1 MADKDRTLTSQE
13 TEARAA
19 IGRHVVYWA
28 LTAVTILGITA
39 LVMIRYVD
47 EKQFGQVKDV
57 LAILLPMIAAWVGT
71 VLAFYFS
78 KENYIAAAEYNKE
91 VLSMT
96 QQRLQSIP
104 VESAM
109 IPIGSAENK
118 FVLKAPVAQVKLK
131 ADLLANTADKTGK
144 NRIVILDDAGI
155 VKYISHRSMLD
166 KFISEKAFGGDA
178 VADLTFANVLGNPEY
193 ESWIISYGTL
203 RPGATLS
210 AAKELMDANP
220 KCSDVIVTEDG
231 SRTTRAL
238 GWITNVIVSER
249 AKI

>member
-144 NRIVILDDAGI
+144 NRIVILDDADI
-155 VKYISHRSMLD
+155 VKYVSHRSMLD

-210 AAKELMDANP
+210 AKELMDANP

-231 SRTTRAL
+231 TRTTRAL

>member
-1 MADKDRTLTSQE
+1 MADKDYTMTKHE
-13 TEARAA
+13 TDARAA
-19 IGRHVVYWA
+19 IGRHIVYWA
-28 LTAVTILGITA
+28 LTAVTILGLTA
-39 LVMIRYVD
+39 LVMVRLVD
-47 EKQFGQVKDV
+47 EKQFGQVKDI
-57 LAILLPMIAAWVGT
+57 LAMLLPMIAAWVGT

-91 VLSMT
+91 VLSIT
-96 QQRLQSIP
+96 QQRLQSIS

-109 IPIGSAENK
+109 IPIGAADNK

-144 NRIVILDDAGI
+144 NRIVVLDDAGV

-166 KFISEKAFGGDA
+166 KFISERAFAGDA
-178 VADLTFANVLGNPEY
+178 VADLTFAHVLGSPEY

-203 RPGATLS
+203 KPGATLS

-220 KCSDVIVTEDG
+220 KCSDVVVTEDG
-231 SRTTRAL
+231 TRSTRAV
-238 GWITNVIVSER
+238 GWITNVIVSEK
-249 AKI
+249 AKL